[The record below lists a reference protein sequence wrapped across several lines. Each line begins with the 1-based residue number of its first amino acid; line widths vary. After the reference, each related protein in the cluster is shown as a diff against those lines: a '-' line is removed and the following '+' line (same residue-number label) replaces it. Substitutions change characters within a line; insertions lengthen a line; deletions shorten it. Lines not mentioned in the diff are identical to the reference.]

1 MKDTADSKNPIKCAD
16 CAHARQYREI
26 NQATGRYVLK
36 VRCAKGHWA
45 RGRSPGACDLFRVLA
60 RRSSKCQDYLSMSET
75 EEERKE
81 FLQTL
86 AQTLPLERI
95 VFEPDGEP
103 ADIEEAQGWE
113 SAI

>member
-1 MKDTADSKNPIKCAD
+1 MKEANDSKSPIKCAD
-16 CAHARQYREI
+16 CAFARQYREI
-26 NQATGRYVLK
+26 NRATGRYVLK

-45 RGRSPGACDLFRVLA
+45 RSRSQGNCDLYRIMA
-60 RRSSKCQDYLSMSET
+60 RRSSKCQDYLSMSES
-75 EEERKE
+75 EEERKA

-95 VFEPDGEP
+95 VFDPDGEP
-103 ADIEEAQGWE
+103 ADIEEVQGWE